1 MAARPPAE
9 SPLPDDLTK
18 FDGLAGKLL
27 IATPEMADPRFSG
40 TVIFMVQHD
49 HTGAMGLVI
58 NRALGKQPLGTLLD
72 GAGFDGDQVPG
83 YLRVHY
89 GGPVM
94 PQLGFVLHSS
104 DYFGR
109 ETTVVNGCAALSRD
123 YDILRAIS
131 DGTGPRHA
139 LVAFGYA
146 GWGAGQLELELEEKA
161 WTVAFANE
169 AIIFDDDVQ
178 TKWQRARNAGSK
190 ERCGEREAQA
200 SSTAFPKA
208 KPVSIIKNPK
218 PGKIL
223 FPRREGWTKEKTQA
237 VRSGGI

>member
-1 MAARPPAE
+1 MREILHMTTAVCAIFVATTCMAARPPAE
-9 SPLPDDLTK
+9 SPLPDHFSK
-18 FDGLAGKLL
+18 FDSLTGKLL

-49 HTGAMGLVI
+49 ETGAMGLVI
-58 NRALGKQPLGTLLD
+58 NRALGKQPLGSLLD
-72 GAGFDGDQVPG
+72 GTVFDDDQVPG

-94 PQLGFVLHSS
+94 PQLRFVLHSS

-146 GWGAGQLELELEEKA
+146 GWGAGQLELELEEEA
-161 WTVAFANE
+161 WTVAFADE
-169 AIIFDDDVQ
+169 AIIFDDEVQ
-178 TKWQRARNAGSK
+178 TKWQRARDAGIK
-190 ERCGEREAQA
+190 ERCGEREVKQ
-200 SSTAFPKA
+200 
-208 KPVSIIKNPK
+208 
-218 PGKIL
+218 IL
-223 FPRREGWTKEKTQA
+223 SPRAGEFF
-237 VRSGGI
+237 